1 MFWFWRQTTGAIKR
15 RQTSLK
21 TLAVN
26 HARCHGNTAVIDRA
40 GLKQARL
47 STHTGGREMDKKT
60 SPSLTQSD
68 QSKQK
73 HATAA
78 LL

>member
-26 HARCHGNTAVIDRA
+26 RARCHGNAAVIDRA
-40 GLKQARL
+40 GFKQARL
-47 STHTGGREMDKKT
+47 STHAGGREMDKKEQ
-60 SPSLTQSD
+60 SQSD